1 MTFELIAEGVTVQTV
16 AEIMAEIET
25 AARADI
31 HPQCDVSATSP
42 LGQQFGIWAEREA
55 QIQQAIRDVSN
66 GFSPRASGAALA
78 NVSLL
83 TGVLKRGKTYSIVSA
98 TVTLTAGTPL
108 PVGSRANVD
117 GDSNAVFETTEDV
130 VNLSGITADF
140 AVSMRAVD
148 PGPVRAVAGAL
159 TVINTPVAGWLA
171 ITNAF
176 DADVGKD
183 IETDPELRLRREQDL
198 RVQGSTVILAIAT
211 DVLVVVQAAV
221 AFGQVRGFENT
232 TDATNVD
239 GLTPHSF
246 EIVVWDGTVPQA
258 SDSAIAQAIL
268 DASPAGIQSV
278 QSGHGTAESGLAVN
292 REGATHVVLFSRAL
306 QKTLYIDYVLVT
318 DDSYPVDGDAQVK
331 SAAVAVLDAALDVGE
346 DVILTKL
353 YAPAYSVQGVLD
365 VVSVEIGFTG
375 STSAANLT
383 VGSREI
389 AIADTSRVTVVS

>member
-1 MTFELIAEGVTVQTV
+1 MTFELTAEGVTVQTV

-25 AARADI
+25 SARADI

-66 GFSPRASGAALA
+66 GFSPKASGAALA

-198 RVQGSTVILAIAT
+198 RVQGSTVLLAIAT

-232 TDATNVD
+232 GDETDGD

-246 EIVVWDGTVPQA
+246 EIAVWDGTVPQA

-268 DASPAGIQSV
+268 DAID
-278 QSGHGTAESGLAVN
+278 